1 MAKETKEAKTFYLGT
16 GRRKTAVARVRI
28 SDGKGGIQIN
38 GRPLDSYFTED
49 KDRAAVR
56 GPLTATEL
64 GNRLDV
70 TVKAQGG
77 GITGQADAIRQGIAR
92 AIKVMF
98 APPAERKSVTVGNVT
113 AVRAWKKEVKGESN
127 TSKPLPPPPKPALPA
142 PIMVGGVKQAL
153 PPKGTKVEAP
163 AAPAAP
169 PEDPAIGIVRKLRE
183 GKFLTRDSR
192 MKERKK
198 YGLRGARRGTQFSK
212 R

>member
-1 MAKETKEAKTFYLGT
+1 MAEKKEPKTYYLGT

-28 SDGKGGIQIN
+28 SEGKGAISIN
-38 GRPLDSYFTED
+38 GRALDHYFTEE

-56 GPLTATEL
+56 APLTATEL

-70 TVKAQGG
+70 TVKTAGG
-77 GITGQADAIRQGIAR
+77 GITGQADAIKQGVAR

-98 APPAERKSVTVGNVT
+98 SPPTERKSVTLGHVT
-113 AVRAWKKEVKGESN
+113 AVRARNLNTKSTVTSPTVQTPAVKPVLL
-127 TSKPLPPPPKPALPA
+127 KPTVNADGTVTPAVL
-142 PIMVGGVKQAL
+142 
-153 PPKGTKVEAP
+153 
-163 AAPAAP
+163 AAPAIA
-169 PEDPAIGIVRKLRE
+169 EDPAIGIVKKLRD
-183 GKFLTRDSR
+183 GRYLTRDSR

>member
-1 MAKETKEAKTFYLGT
+1 MAKEVKTYYLGT

-28 SDGKGGIQIN
+28 SDGKGLISIN
-38 GRPLDSYFTED
+38 GRGLDHYFTEE
-49 KDRAAVR
+49 KDRAAVM
-56 GPLTATEL
+56 GPLVATEL
-64 GNRLDV
+64 GNRIDIL
-70 TVKAQGG
+70 VKTAGG

-98 APPAERKSVTVGNVT
+98 SPPTERRSVTVGNVT
-113 AVRAWKKEVKGESN
+113 AVKSWKKEVKGEALTRSAPAPAPAPVVIPAGP
-127 TSKPLPPPPKPALPA
+127 KMAILPKPVEGAVPA
-142 PIMVGGVKQAL
+142 G
-153 PPKGTKVEAP
+153 
-163 AAPAAP
+163 P
-169 PEDPAIGIVRKLRE
+169 PEDPAIGIVRKLRD